1 MSGIKNIKKKLK
13 GFQVRPPNAEVI
25 KKVLLHIPY
34 VVVFYVV
41 NKCTWLYQYCRG
53 STVVDRLM
61 VLLMNYPLAFKK
73 LLPSIQP
80 KSLAAGTI
88 AAVSVWAVV
97 YFKGKNG
104 KKFRK
109 GEEYGSARWGNE
121 KDIAPFIDPVFENNI
136 LLTQT
141 ERLTMNSRPKKPK
154 YARNKNVIVIGGSG
168 SGKTRFYVKP
178 QLMQM
183 PDNVSFV
190 VTDPKGTIIVECGK
204 MLARGTPKKDK
215 NGKILRDKN
224 GRVVMAPYKIKVLN
238 TINFAKS
245 MHYNPFHYIRSEKDI
260 LKLVNTIMVNTK
272 GEGEKSSEDFWTKAE
287 RLLYCALIGYIY
299 YEAPEEEQNFSTLLE
314 FINASET
321 REEDEEFKNA
331 VDLIFEELERDEP
344 NHFAVRQYKK
354 YKLAAGVV
362 CSKRLLNQAVG
373 KSLRTHNLKPK
384 KGAQVMRK
392 NEKIT
397 ALYERLSRDDFG
409 KDDDQQRESN
419 SISNQKAMLEEFAAR
434 QGFTNLVHFTDDG
447 ISGTCFD
454 RPGFLAMMK
463 EVEAGNVEYL
473 CIKDM
478 SRMGRDY
485 LKVGQIMEIL
495 RQRGVRLIAIN
506 DGVDSARGDDD
517 FTPFR
522 NIMNEYYARDTSR
535 KIRSTFQSKGKSGKH
550 LTGTV
555 IYGYLWNEARDQW
568 LVDPEAADVVKR
580 IFAMTI
586 EGYGPYQIASK
597 LKEEKVLIPSAYLA
611 QHGEGVN
618 KNKTFKDVYGWGSS
632 TICNI
637 LEKREYLGHT
647 INFKTRK
654 HFKDKKSHYVPEDEW
669 TIFENTHEAIID
681 QQTFDL
687 VQKIRGNV
695 RRYPDGWGEAAPL
708 TGLLYCA
715 DCGGK
720 MYVHRTNNGKRIS
733 QYTCSQYSKVPVGK
747 LCTTQHRIN
756 EDVVLSLVSEM
767 LKAIAEYAKHDR
779 AEFVRVVQE
788 AQSSQQTAEVRK
800 QRTRLATAKQRVSE
814 LEVLLCKIYE
824 DNILGKLSDSR
835 YATLDAQYEK
845 EQSELTAEISVL
857 EKAVKSYEKH
867 EKDADRFIAL
877 IDKYE
882 NFDKLTIAMLNEFI
896 EKILVHERDRKGS
909 IQTTQ
914 EVEIYFNFVGR
925 FVPPAFGEVELTP
938 EELEEIRKREE
949 RKDRLHQNYL
959 KRKASGAQKRYED
972 KIKGRKKAE
981 IEAKKAAIRAE
992 DIAKGVFVPVS
1003 SLPQR
1008 EPMKGVQTA

>member
-1 MSGIKNIKKKLK
+1 MKKTLDIKKLILLNMPYILLGLFATNFGEAWRMAQGADASEKFLSLVAVLPGALQSFWPSLHPLDLLVGLCCGAGLRLAVYLK
-13 GFQVRPPNAEVI
+13 SKNA
-25 KKVLLHIPY
+25 KKYRHGL
-34 VVVFYVV
+34 
-41 NKCTWLYQYCRG
+41 
-53 STVVDRLM
+53 
-61 VLLMNYPLAFKK
+61 
-73 LLPSIQP
+73 
-80 KSLAAGTI
+80 
-88 AAVSVWAVV
+88 
-97 YFKGKNG
+97 
-104 KKFRK
+104 
-109 GEEYGSARWGNE
+109 EYGSARWGTRE
-121 KDIAPFIDPVFENNI
+121 DIAPYVDPVFQNNVI
-136 LLTQT
+136 LTKT
-141 ERLTMNSRPKKPK
+141 ESLTMNSRPKDPK
-154 YARNKNVIVIGGSG
+154 TARNKNVLVIGGSG
-168 SGKTRFYVKP
+168 SGKTRFWLKP
-178 QLMQM
+178 NLMQM
-183 PDNVSFV
+183 HSSYV
-190 VTDPKGTIIVECGK
+190 VTDPKGTILVECGK
-204 MLARGTPKKDK
+204 MLQRGAPKLGKDGKPVKDK
-215 NGKILRDKN
+215 NGKVIYE
-224 GRVVMAPYKIKVLN
+224 PYRIKVLN
-238 TINFAKS
+238 TINFKKS
-245 MHYNPFHYIRSEKDI
+245 MHYNPFAYIHSEKDI
-260 LKLVNTIMVNTK
+260 LKLVTTLIANTK
-272 GEGEKSSEDFWTKAE
+272 GEGKAGDDFWVKAE
-287 RLLYCALIGYIY
+287 TLLYCALIGYIH
-299 YEAPEEEQNFSTLLE
+299 YEAPVEEQNFSTLIE
-314 FINASET
+314 FINAMEV
-321 REEDEEFKNA
+321 REDDEEFKNP
-331 VDLIFEELERDEP
+331 VDLMFDALESEKP

-434 QGFTNLVHFTDDG
+434 QGFTNIVHFTDDG

-586 EGYGPYQIASK
+586 DGYGPYQIASK

-788 AQSSQQTAEVRK
+788 AQSSQQTAEVKK

-845 EQSELTAEISVL
+845 EQSELTAEISAL

-972 KIKGRKKAE
+972 KIKERKKAE

>member
-104 KKFRK
+104 KKFRQ

-331 VDLIFEELERDEP
+331 VDLLFEELERDEP

-354 YKLAAGVV
+354 YKLAAGKTAKSILIS
-362 CSKRLLNQAVG
+362 CGARLAPFDIAELRELMSYDELELDLVG
-373 KSLRTHNLKPK
+373 D
-384 KGAQVMRK
+384 RK
-392 NEKIT
+392 T
-397 ALYERLSRDDFG
+397 ALFVIISDTDDTFNFIVSIMYTQLFNLLCDRADDVYGGRLPIHVRCLLD
-409 KDDDQQRESN
+409 
-419 SISNQKAMLEEFAAR
+419 EFA
-434 QGFTNLVHFTDDG
+434 N
-447 ISGTCFD
+447 I
-454 RPGFLAMMK
+454 
-463 EVEAGNVEYL
+463 
-473 CIKDM
+473 
-478 SRMGRDY
+478 
-485 LKVGQIMEIL
+485 GQIPKFEKLIATIRSRKISASIILQSKSQLKAIYKDNADTIEGNCDTTLFLGGKEKTTLKEIAEIL
-495 RQRGVRLIAIN
+495 GKETIDLYNTSDTRGSQRSYGMNYQKTGKELMSQDEIAVMDGGKCILQVRGVR
-506 DGVDSARGDDD
+506 
-517 FTPFR
+517 PFFS
-522 NIMNEYYARDTSR
+522 NKYDIC
-535 KIRSTFQSKGKSGKH
+535 KH
-550 LTGTV
+550 KN
-555 IYGYLWNEARDQW
+555 YKYLSD
-568 LVDPEAADVVKR
+568 
-580 IFAMTI
+580 
-586 EGYGPYQIASK
+586 Y
-597 LKEEKVLIPSAYLA
+597 
-611 QHGEGVN
+611 
-618 KNKTFKDVYGWGSS
+618 
-632 TICNI
+632 
-637 LEKREYLGHT
+637 
-647 INFKTRK
+647 
-654 HFKDKKSHYVPEDEW
+654 DKKNTFDIEKYLSTNLILKPEDE
-669 TIFENTHEAIID
+669 
-681 QQTFDL
+681 
-687 VQKIRGNV
+687 
-695 RRYPDGWGEAAPL
+695 
-708 TGLLYCA
+708 
-715 DCGGK
+715 
-720 MYVHRTNNGKRIS
+720 
-733 QYTCSQYSKVPVGK
+733 
-747 LCTTQHRIN
+747 
-756 EDVVLSLVSEM
+756 
-767 LKAIAEYAKHDR
+767 
-779 AEFVRVVQE
+779 
-788 AQSSQQTAEVRK
+788 
-800 QRTRLATAKQRVSE
+800 
-814 LEVLLCKIYE
+814 
-824 DNILGKLSDSR
+824 
-835 YATLDAQYEK
+835 
-845 EQSELTAEISVL
+845 
-857 EKAVKSYEKH
+857 
-867 EKDADRFIAL
+867 
-877 IDKYE
+877 
-882 NFDKLTIAMLNEFI
+882 
-896 EKILVHERDRKGS
+896 
-909 IQTTQ
+909 
-914 EVEIYFNFVGR
+914 
-925 FVPPAFGEVELTP
+925 VELY
-938 EELEEIRKREE
+938 
-949 RKDRLHQNYL
+949 Q
-959 KRKASGAQKRYED
+959 
-972 KIKGRKKAE
+972 
-981 IEAKKAAIRAE
+981 
-992 DIAKGVFVPVS
+992 
-1003 SLPQR
+1003 
-1008 EPMKGVQTA
+1008 M

>member
-1 MSGIKNIKKKLK
+1 MKNLKKPARLSRKAPSNQTGGTAWGKKLA
-13 GFQVRPPNAEVI
+13 AEFSRMAQSADM
-25 KKVLLHIPY
+25 KKLILLNFPY
-34 VVVFYVV
+34 IIAFYMVE
-41 NKCTWLYQYCRG
+41 KAAWLYRHCNG
-53 STVVDRLM
+53 DTVVDRLM
-61 VLLMNYPLAFKK
+61 VLFMNFGLAYKSV
-73 LLPSIQP
+73 LPSFYP
-80 KSLAAGTI
+80 FDLMVGLVGAA
-88 AAVSVWAVV
+88 ALKAVI
-97 YFKGKNG
+97 YFKGKNA
-104 KKFRK
+104 KKYRQ
-109 GEEYGSARWGNE
+109 GEEYGSARWGNQ
-121 KDIAPFIDPVFENNI
+121 KDIEPFIDPVFENNVI
-136 LLTQT
+136 LTQT
-141 ERLTMNSRPKKPK
+141 ERLMMSGRPKHPK

-178 QLMQM
+178 NLMQM
-183 PDNVSFV
+183 PQKVSYV

-204 MLARGTPKKDK
+204 MLSDAG
-215 NGKILRDKN
+215 
-224 GRVVMAPYKIKVLN
+224 YKIKVLN
-238 TINFAKS
+238 TINFKKS
-245 MHYNPFHYIRSEKDI
+245 MRYNPFHYIRSEKDI
-260 LKLVNTIMVNTK
+260 LKLVNTIIANTK
-272 GEGEKSSEDFWTKAE
+272 GDGEKSGEDFWVKAE
-287 RLLYCALIGYIY
+287 RLLYCALIGYIW

-314 FINASET
+314 FINASEA
-321 REEDEEFKNA
+321 REDDEAFKNA
-331 VDLIFEELERDEP
+331 VDELFEELEQKKPE
-344 NHFAVRQYKK
+344 HFAVRQYKK

-434 QGFTNLVHFTDDG
+434 QGFTNIVHFTDDG

-586 EGYGPYQIASK
+586 DGYGPYQIASK

-611 QHGEGVN
+611 RHGEGVN

-632 TICNI
+632 TICNL

-669 TIFENTHEAIID
+669 TIFENTHEPIID

-788 AQSSQQTAEVRK
+788 AQSSQQTAEVKK

-972 KIKGRKKAE
+972 KIKKRKKAE

>member
-1 MSGIKNIKKKLK
+1 MKKQFDIKKL
-13 GFQVRPPNAEVI
+13 
-25 KKVLLHIPY
+25 VLLNLPY
-34 VVVFYVV
+34 
-41 NKCTWLYQYCRG
+41 
-53 STVVDRLM
+53 
-61 VLLMNYPLAFKK
+61 LLMGLFTTNFGEAWRLAQGANASEKFLSLFAVLPGALQSIWPSLHPLDLLVGLCCGAGLRLAVYLKSKNAKK
-73 LLPSIQP
+73 YRH
-80 KSLAAGTI
+80 GM
-88 AAVSVWAVV
+88 
-97 YFKGKNG
+97 
-104 KKFRK
+104 
-109 GEEYGSARWGNE
+109 EYGSARWGTHE
-121 KDIAPFIDPVFENNI
+121 DIAPYIDPVFQNNVI
-136 LLTQT
+136 LTKT
-141 ERLTMNSRPKKPK
+141 ESLTMNSRPKDPK
-154 YARNKNVIVIGGSG
+154 TARNKNVLVIGGSG
-168 SGKTRFYVKP
+168 SGKTRFWLKP
-178 QLMQM
+178 NLMQM
-183 PDNVSFV
+183 HSSYV
-190 VTDPKGTIIVECGK
+190 VTDPKGTILVECGK
-204 MLARGTPKKDK
+204 MLQRGAPKLGKDGKPMKDK
-215 NGKILRDKN
+215 HGKVIYE
-224 GRVVMAPYKIKVLN
+224 PYRIKVLN
-238 TINFAKS
+238 TINFKKS
-245 MHYNPFHYIRSEKDI
+245 MHYNPFAYIHSEKDI
-260 LKLVNTIMVNTK
+260 LKLVTTLIANTK
-272 GEGEKSSEDFWTKAE
+272 GEGKAGDDFWVKAE
-287 RLLYCALIGYIY
+287 TLLYCALIGYIH
-299 YEAPEEEQNFSTLLE
+299 YEAPVEEQNFSTLIE
-314 FINASET
+314 FINAMEV
-321 REEDEEFKNA
+321 REDDEEFKNP
-331 VDLIFEELERDEP
+331 VDLMFDALEAEKP

-434 QGFTNLVHFTDDG
+434 QGFTNIVHFTDDG

-568 LVDPEAADVVKR
+568 LVDPEAAEVVKR

-669 TIFENTHEAIID
+669 TIFENTHEPIID

-788 AQSSQQTAEVRK
+788 AQSSQQTAEVKK
-800 QRTRLATAKQRVSE
+800 QRIRLATAKQRVSE

-877 IDKYE
+877 IGKYE

-972 KIKGRKKAE
+972 KIKERKKAE

>member
-1 MSGIKNIKKKLK
+1 MPKTLKEKTKGVNKKQLALK
-13 GFQVRPPNAEVI
+13 CAPYVI
-25 KKVLLHIPY
+25 FGYVLNKVSWLYGQQAGDNTLQKVLDTI
-34 VVVFYVV
+34 
-41 NKCTWLYQYCRG
+41 NG
-53 STVVDRLM
+53 IGG
-61 VLLMNYPLAFKK
+61 AFKNP
-73 LLPSIQP
+73 LPSILP
-80 KSLAAGTI
+80 RDLLVGVGCGI
-88 AAVSVWAVV
+88 GFRMVV
-97 YFKGKNG
+97 YYKAKNA
-104 KKFRK
+104 KKFRQ
-109 GEEYGSARWGNE
+109 GVEYGSARWGTA
-121 KDIAPFIDPVFENNI
+121 KDIEPYVDPVFENNV
-136 LLTQT
+136 LLTAT
-141 ERLTMNSRPKKPK
+141 ERLMMSGRPKQPK
-154 YARNKNVIVIGGSG
+154 YARNKNILVIGGSG
-168 SGKTRFYVKP
+168 SGKTRFFVKP
-178 QLMQM
+178 NLMQM
-183 PDNVSFV
+183 HSSYV
-190 VTDPKGTIIVECGK
+190 VTDPKGTVLVECGK
-204 MLARGTPKKDK
+204 MLSK
-215 NGKILRDKN
+215 NNYR
-224 GRVVMAPYKIKVLN
+224 IKVLN

-245 MHYNPFHYIRSEKDI
+245 MHYNPFAYIRSEKDI
-260 LKLVNTIMVNTK
+260 LKLVNTIIVNTK
-272 GEGEKSSEDFWTKAE
+272 GEGQQASEDFWVKAE
-287 RLLYCALIGYIY
+287 KLYYTALIAYIW
-299 YEAPEEEQNFSTLLE
+299 YEAPEEEQNFSMLIDLVD
-314 FINASET
+314 ASEA
-321 REEDEEFKNA
+321 REDDENFKNA
-331 VDLIFEELERDEP
+331 VDLLFEELEKENP

-434 QGFTNLVHFTDDG
+434 QGFTNIVHFTDDG

-568 LVDPEAADVVKR
+568 LVDPEAAEVVKR

-597 LKEEKVLIPSAYLA
+597 LKSEKVLIPSAYLA

-733 QYTCSQYSKVPVGK
+733 QYTCSQYTKVPCGT
-747 LCTTQHRIN
+747 LCKTQHRIN

-767 LKAIAEYAKHDR
+767 LKSIAEYAKHDR

-788 AQSSQQTAEVRK
+788 AQSSQQTTEVRK

-845 EQSELTAEISVL
+845 EQTELTAEISVL

>member
-1 MSGIKNIKKKLK
+1 MKNQKTPARLPRKAPSNQTGGTAWGKKLA
-13 GFQVRPPNAEVI
+13 AEFSRMVQSADM
-25 KKVLLHIPY
+25 KKLILLNFPY
-34 VVVFYVV
+34 IIAFYMVE
-41 NKCTWLYQYCRG
+41 KAAWLYRHCSG
-53 STVVDRLM
+53 DSVVDRLM
-61 VLLMNYPLAFKK
+61 VLFMNFGLAYKSVMPSFHPFD
-73 LLPSIQP
+73 LLIG
-80 KSLAAGTI
+80 LVGAA
-88 AAVSVWAVV
+88 ALKAVI
-97 YFKGKNG
+97 YFKGKNA
-104 KKFRK
+104 KKYRQ
-109 GEEYGSARWGNE
+109 GEEYGSARWGNQ
-121 KDIAPFIDPVFENNI
+121 KDIEPFIDPVFENNVI
-136 LLTQT
+136 LTQT
-141 ERLTMNSRPKKPK
+141 ERLMMSGRPKHPK

-178 QLMQM
+178 NLMQM
-183 PDNVSFV
+183 PQKVSYV
-190 VTDPKGTIIVECGK
+190 LTDPKGTIIVECGK
-204 MLARGTPKKDK
+204 MLSDAG
-215 NGKILRDKN
+215 
-224 GRVVMAPYKIKVLN
+224 YKIKVLN
-238 TINFAKS
+238 TINFKKS
-245 MHYNPFHYIRSEKDI
+245 MRYNPFHYIRSEKDI
-260 LKLVNTIMVNTK
+260 LKLVNTIIANTK
-272 GEGEKSSEDFWTKAE
+272 GDGEKSGEDFWVKAE
-287 RLLYCALIGYIY
+287 RLLYCALIGYIW

-314 FINASET
+314 FINASEA
-321 REEDEEFKNA
+321 REDDENFKNA
-331 VDLIFEELERDEP
+331 VDELFEELEKDKPE
-344 NHFAVRQYKK
+344 HFAVRQYKK

-434 QGFTNLVHFTDDG
+434 QGFTNIVHFTDDG

-632 TICNI
+632 TICNL

-972 KIKGRKKAE
+972 KIKKRKKAE